1 MFFVLKQRWRCWAKR
16 LHQCW
21 ISSVGFPASTLD
33 EEERDRLQE
42 PQIESWC
49 AMINK
54 PWMWFP
60 VLSSGYSAALAMER
74 AECARTCAMTTA
86 ASTANWGPVN
96 SPQGRQLIPK
106 RHYLPTPQKPE
117 TYPQL
122 MEDSSSSGCLLPRDV
137 ACSMRQQTTNLRQR
151 VGEPLGRSDGRGS
164 FGQQREWPLWVGQQ
178 DWWSPVP

>member
-54 PWMWFP
+54 PWIWFP

-74 AECARTCAMTTA
+74 CWTMGHWKFPELNPERNAPGLVLWRQPQAQPTEGRWTPHRADSLSRRGTTF
-86 ASTANWGPVN
+86 
-96 SPQGRQLIPK
+96 QLLK
-106 RHYLPTPQKPE
+106 
-117 TYPQL
+117 
-122 MEDSSSSGCLLPRDV
+122 
-137 ACSMRQQTTNLRQR
+137 NLR
-151 VGEPLGRSDGRGS
+151 PILN
-164 FGQQREWPLWVGQQ
+164 
-178 DWWSPVP
+178 WWKIPALVAAYYHGTLQYAATDD